1 MTQTAN
7 LRAAAVTALTGATD
21 AGANVFSPLDRP
33 TWAGDYP
40 VIFLATPEEQKESLG
55 RAGAPQFTVTAT
67 LQVIARVSMNQAQ
80 KDAGAAQAMVEL
92 EKLQQQIEVALIN
105 NPALMSLLQQ
115 FAFVRVTKDV
125 NGDGESNLGEL
136 KMDFGLEF
144 YQGPEDFYPIPTNPL
159 EEVTIDGDLANVF
172 DPSGTYANPPF
183 PDSVEPVPRTEGP
196 DGRAEIGADITL
208 PQE

>member
-1 MTQTAN
+1 MTQTAD
-7 LRAAAVTALTGATD
+7 LRTTAAAALTGATD

-55 RAGAPQFTVTAT
+55 RSGAPQFTVTAT
-67 LQVIARVSMNQAQ
+67 LRITARVQMNQAA

-92 EKLQQQIEVALIN
+92 EKMQRQIEVALIN

-115 FAFVRVTKDV
+115 FAWVRVTKDV
-125 NGDGESNLGEL
+125 SGQGEGNLGEL
-136 KMDFGLEF
+136 LMDFGLEF
-144 YQGPEDFYPIPTNPL
+144 YQGPEDFYPIPSSPL
-159 EEVTIDGDLANVF
+159 EEITVDGDLTNVY
-172 DPSGTYANPPF
+172 DPTGTYASPPF
-183 PDSVEPVPRTEGP
+183 PSSVEAAPRTEGP
-196 DGRAEIGADITL
+196 DGRMEVGADITL